1 VLAFSLAT
9 LACQVQQNA
18 LAATFT
24 PEQAAQLNKLLDDGR
39 ALLKN
44 SDVPGALEKFK
55 AAKVLAPDSAVVLVN
70 YGFALG
76 RLGQYD
82 EAIESLK
89 TAVKLQPTLALAW
102 LDLASLYQSSG
113 QIPQAIAAFNDYLK
127 RFPDDPAAHDAR
139 SILAILKNNQKS
151 YDSLDGAD
159 YYQSQLKAGIQ
170 KWDLTRLPLKVF
182 IEEGNP
188 AEGFKPS
195 FKEQVLSAFRSW
207 QEKSD
212 QLITFT
218 FIDSPGDADIVV
230 HWSIDL
236 KALVAAGE
244 AGDCRLT
251 LGTSGIKHAKITIL
265 TCPMP
270 NSGLPFND
278 AYVHWVAA
286 HELGH
291 ALGLHAHSPSSKDI
305 MFSTVT
311 FDIDRKDI
319 SPKDVATL
327 KRIYESNVQ
336 STGSPVDLYNEAVN
350 EIGRQNQLPPD
361 KQNFLIAIDK
371 LERVRALFPN
381 FDNALGPLGY
391 SYALQANNLLKSS
404 QLQDAEGY
412 YKKALSTIPKGKNVD
427 IENMDRQNYTIL
439 LRMQHRD
446 AEATA
451 ILH

>member
-1 VLAFSLAT
+1 M
-9 LACQVQQNA
+9 
-18 LAATFT
+18 
-24 PEQAAQLNKLLDDGR
+24 
-39 ALLKN
+39 
-44 SDVPGALEKFK
+44 VP
-55 AAKVLAPDSAVVLVN
+55 
-70 YGFALG
+70 
-76 RLGQYD
+76 
-82 EAIESLK
+82 
-89 TAVKLQPTLALAW
+89 TWT
-102 LDLASLYQSSG
+102 
-113 QIPQAIAAFNDYLK
+113 
-127 RFPDDPAAHDAR
+127 
-139 SILAILKNNQKS
+139 
-151 YDSLDGAD
+151 
-159 YYQSQLKAGIQ
+159 
-170 KWDLTRLPLKVF
+170 LTRLPLKVF
-182 IEEGNP
+182 VEDGNT

-207 QEKSD
+207 QEKSN

-218 FIDSPGDADIVV
+218 FVDSPSDADIVV

-244 AGDCRLT
+244 AGDCRMT
-251 LGTSGIKHAKITIL
+251 LGTAGIKRAKITIL

-270 NSGLPFND
+270 NSALPFND
-278 AYVHWVAA
+278 AYVHWVAE

-305 MFSTVT
+305 MYTTVT

-319 SPKDVATL
+319 SPRDVATL
-327 KRIYESNVQ
+327 KRMYETNVQ

-350 EIGRQNQLPPD
+350 EIASQNHLPPD

-381 FDNALGPLGY
+381 FENALGPLGY
-391 SYALQANNLLKSS
+391 SYAIQANNLLKGS
-404 QLQDAEGY
+404 QLPEAEGY
-412 YKKALSTIPKGKNVD
+412 YKKALSTLPKGKNVD
-427 IENMDRQNYTIL
+427 IENMARQNYAVL